1 MNVLAFNCSPKM
13 SKGNTALILDPFLDG
28 MREEGATVELFFTR
42 KLEIKPCSG
51 EFNCWFKTPGKCFQ
65 NDDMEML
72 LPKIDEA
79 DIIVFAT
86 PLYADGVSGPMKNLM
101 DRQLP
106 RGIPYLEFR
115 DGRCRHPM
123 GDNHKPGKIV
133 LVSSCGLW
141 EMENFDPILAHM
153 RAYSQNMLKEFAG
166 ALLRPHSPALGL
178 MAQDDGA
185 LNEIVQAAKQAG
197 RQLVSEG
204 KMSVDVL
211 KTVSRELIPAQEF
224 VTRLNQLIELGLEA
238 AKKGQH
244 EENRR

>member
-1 MNVLAFNCSPKM
+1 
-13 SKGNTALILDPFLDG
+13 
-28 MREEGATVELFFTR
+28 
-42 KLEIKPCSG
+42 
-51 EFNCWFKTPGKCFQ
+51 
-65 NDDMEML
+65 ML

-123 GDNHKPGKIV
+123 GENHKPGKIV

-153 RAYSQNMLKEFAG
+153 EAYSRNMMKEFAG
-166 ALLRPHSPALGL
+166 ALLRPHSPALSL
-178 MAQDDGA
+178 FMPDGEA
-185 LNEIVQAAKQAG
+185 LDEITQAARRAG
-197 RQLVSEG
+197 SQLVTEG
-204 KMSVDVL
+204 KMSVDTL
-211 KTVSRELIPAQEF
+211 KTVSRELVPAQEF
-224 VTRLNQLIELGLEA
+224 VSRLNQLIELGLEA
-238 AKKGQH
+238 ARKTEHK
-244 EENRR
+244 EDRI

>member
-1 MNVLAFNCSPKM
+1 M
-13 SKGNTALILDPFLDG
+13 SKGSTALILDPFLDG

-51 EFNCWFKTPGKCFQ
+51 EFNCWFKTPGRCFHD
-65 NDDMEML
+65 DDMKML

-79 DIIVFAT
+79 DILVFAT
-86 PLYADGVSGPMKNLM
+86 PLHADGVSGPMKNLM

-106 RGIPYLEFR
+106 RGTPSLEFR
-115 DGRCRHPM
+115 DGRCRHPI
-123 GDNHKPGKIV
+123 GEGHKPGKIV

-153 RAYSQNMLKEFAG
+153 EAYSQNMHKEFAG
-166 ALLRPHSPALGL
+166 ALLRPHAPALTL
-178 MAQDDGA
+178 MMQDGTA
-185 LNEIVQAAKQAG
+185 LNEIVEAAKRAG

-204 KMSVDVL
+204 KMSVDAL
-211 KTVSRELIPAQEF
+211 KTVSRELLPAQEF

-238 AKKGQH
+238 AKRGAQDTA
-244 EENRR
+244 

>member
-1 MNVLAFNCSPKM
+1 MKVLALNCSPKM
-13 SKGNTALILDPFLDG
+13 GKGNTALILDPFLDG

-51 EFNCWFKTPGKCFQ
+51 EFNCWFKTPGRCFQ
-65 NDDMEML
+65 NDDMAML

-153 RAYSQNMLKEFAG
+153 KAYSQNMLKEFAG
-166 ALLRPHSPALGL
+166 ALLRPHSPALSI
-178 MAQDDGA
+178 MAPDDGA
-185 LNEIVQAAKQAG
+185 LKEIVQAARQAG

-204 KMSVDVL
+204 KMSVDLL
-211 KTVSRELIPAQEF
+211 KTVSHELVPAEEF
-224 VTRLNQLIELGLEA
+224 VTRLNQLIQLGLEA
-238 AKKGQH
+238 AKKAQQ
-244 EENRR
+244 EAAS

>member
-13 SKGNTALILDPFLDG
+13 GKGNTALILDPFLDG

-51 EFNCWFKTPGKCFQ
+51 EFNCWFKTPGRCFQ

-123 GDNHKPGKIV
+123 GEGHKPGKIV

-153 RAYSQNMLKEFAG
+153 EAYSQNMLKEFAG
-166 ALLRPHSPALGL
+166 ALLRPHAPALTL
-178 MAQDDGA
+178 MMQDGKA
-185 LNEIVQAAKQAG
+185 LNEIVEAARQAG
-197 RQLVSEG
+197 RQLVSQG
-204 KMSVDVL
+204 RMSGDTL
-211 KTVSRELIPAQEF
+211 KTVSRELVPAQEF
-224 VTRLNQLIELGLEA
+224 VTRLNELIELGLEA
-238 AKKGQH
+238 AKAGQQ
-244 EENRR
+244 EDDRR

>member
-1 MNVLAFNCSPKM
+1 MKVLAFNCSPKM

-51 EFNCWFKTPGKCFQ
+51 EFNCWFKTPGRCFQ

-123 GDNHKPGKIV
+123 GENHKPGKIV

-153 RAYSQNMLKEFAG
+153 KAYSQNMLKEFAG
-166 ALLRPHSPALGL
+166 ALLRPHAPALSL
-178 MAQDDGA
+178 MMQDGKAQ
-185 LNEIVQAAKQAG
+185 NEIVEAAKQAG

-204 KMSVDVL
+204 KMSVEVL
-211 KTVSRELIPAQEF
+211 KTVSRELVPAEEF

-238 AKKGQH
+238 AKKGQQ
-244 EENRR
+244 EAAS

>member
-1 MNVLAFNCSPKM
+1 M
-13 SKGNTALILDPFLDG
+13 
-28 MREEGATVELFFTR
+28 
-42 KLEIKPCSG
+42 G
-51 EFNCWFKTPGKCFQ
+51 E
-65 NDDMEML
+65 D
-72 LPKIDEA
+72 
-79 DIIVFAT
+79 
-86 PLYADGVSGPMKNLM
+86 
-101 DRQLP
+101 
-106 RGIPYLEFR
+106 
-115 DGRCRHPM
+115 
-123 GDNHKPGKIV
+123 HKPGKIV

-153 RAYSQNMLKEFAG
+153 EAYSQNMLKEFAG
-166 ALLRPHSPALGL
+166 ALLRPHAPALSL
-178 MAQDDGA
+178 MMQDGKA

>member
-1 MNVLAFNCSPKM
+1 M
-13 SKGNTALILDPFLDG
+13 SKGNTALILNPFLDG

-42 KLEIKPCSG
+42 KLEIAPCSG
-51 EFNCWFKTPGKCFQ
+51 EFNCWFKTPGRCFHD
-65 NDDMEML
+65 DDMTML

-79 DIIVFAT
+79 EILVFAT
-86 PLYADGVSGPMKNLM
+86 PLHADGVSGPMKNLM

-123 GDNHKPGKIV
+123 GEGHKPGKIV

-153 RAYSQNMLKEFAG
+153 RAYSQNMQKEFAG
-166 ALLRPHSPALGL
+166 ALLRPHAPALTL
-178 MAQDDGA
+178 MMQDGKAQS
-185 LNEIVQAAKQAG
+185 EIVEAAKRAG

-204 KMSVDVL
+204 KMSVDTL
-211 KTVSRELIPAQEF
+211 KTVSRELLPAQEF
-224 VTRLNQLIELGLEA
+224 VTRLNQFIDLGLEA
-238 AKKGQH
+238 AKRGA
-244 EENRR
+244 

>member
-1 MNVLAFNCSPKM
+1 
-13 SKGNTALILDPFLDG
+13 

-51 EFNCWFKTPGKCFQ
+51 EFNCWFKTPGRCFQ
-65 NDDMEML
+65 KDDMEML
-72 LPKIDEA
+72 LPKIDGA

-123 GDNHKPGKIV
+123 GENHRPGKIV

-153 RAYSQNMLKEFAG
+153 KAYSQNMLKEFAG
-166 ALLRPHSPALGL
+166 ALLRPHSPALSI

-185 LNEIVQAAKQAG
+185 LKEIVQAAKQAG

-211 KTVSRELIPAQEF
+211 KTVSRELIPAEEF

-238 AKKGQH
+238 AKQGQQ
-244 EENRR
+244 EEKSA

>member
-51 EFNCWFKTPGKCFQ
+51 EFNCWFKTPGRCFQ

-101 DRQLP
+101 DRGLP
-106 RGIPYLEFR
+106 LGIPYLEFR

-123 GDNHKPGKIV
+123 GEGHRPGKIV

-153 RAYSQNMLKEFAG
+153 KAYSQNMLKEFAG
-166 ALLRPHSPALGL
+166 ALLRPHSPALSI
-178 MAQDDGA
+178 MMQDETA

-211 KTVSRELIPAQEF
+211 KTVSRELVPAQEF

-238 AKKGQH
+238 AKKGQQ
-244 EENRR
+244 EAAS

>member
-1 MNVLAFNCSPKM
+1 MKVLAFNCSPKM

-28 MREEGATVELFFTR
+28 MREEGAAVEVFFTR
-42 KLEIKPCSG
+42 KLKIKPCSG

-153 RAYSQNMLKEFAG
+153 KAYSQNMLKEFAG
-166 ALLRPHSPALGL
+166 ALLRPHSPALSIML
-178 MAQDDGA
+178 QDGEA
-185 LNEIVQAAKQAG
+185 LKEIVQAAKQAG

-211 KTVSRELIPAQEF
+211 KTVSRELVPAEEF
-224 VTRLNQLIELGLEA
+224 VTRLNQMIKLGLEA

-244 EENRR
+244 EDAS

>member
-13 SKGNTALILDPFLDG
+13 GKGNTALILNPFLEG

-51 EFNCWFKTPGKCFQ
+51 EFNCWFKTPGRCFQ

-72 LPKIDEA
+72 LPKIDGA

-123 GDNHKPGKIV
+123 GENHKPGQIV

-153 RAYSQNMLKEFAG
+153 KAYSQNMLKEFAG
-166 ALLRPHSPALGL
+166 ALLRPHSPALSI
-178 MAQDDGA
+178 MAQDGEA
-185 LNEIVQAAKQAG
+185 LKEIVQAARQAG

-211 KTVSRELIPAQEF
+211 KAVSRELVPAEEF
-224 VTRLNQLIELGLEA
+224 VTRLNQLIELGLAA
-238 AKKGQH
+238 AKKSQQ
-244 EENRR
+244 EDAS